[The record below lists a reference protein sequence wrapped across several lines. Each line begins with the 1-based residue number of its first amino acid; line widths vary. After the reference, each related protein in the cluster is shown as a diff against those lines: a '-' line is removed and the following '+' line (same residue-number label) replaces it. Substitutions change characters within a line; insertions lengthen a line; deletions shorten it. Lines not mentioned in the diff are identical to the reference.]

1 MHVVNILHVTDNFIE
16 IKTFVYIVHVIFFYF
31 QYSLM

>member
-16 IKTFVYIVHVIFFYF
+16 IKTFVYMYMLFFFIFKIV
-31 QYSLM
+31 

>member
-16 IKTFVYIVHVIFFYF
+16 IKTFVYMYMLFFYF
-31 QYSLM
+31 QNSLM